1 MAKIGFIFIISLVMG
16 TVCGYRSNQNF
27 SQPEVITTPNF
38 PLPYPSDASLSWAWS
53 KPTGRWAV
61 LFEEFDIHCMDTL
74 YLKDDSAGK
83 QLPFDC
89 NQKLTK
95 TRAYYTKGSSLI
107 IRFTSSHE
115 SEARKGFKIRV
126 LYGRDKD
133 DLKSQV
139 YELKNGNKD
148 GDGDHVYT
156 LLYVMLALVVLIIVG
171 MVVSVIII
179 KRRKRPGNQTVT
191 VSVATNHVRKGSGVS
206 YKRSASTSDSMDTTT
221 TTTEVEIC
229 RSKVQRTPSQRSW
242 TTRAT
247 LTNTQNG
254 VVDNVYSP
262 MENMAHYQNQI
273 NRPLSPV
280 LEYDPLS
287 KPVPSSVR
295 HPTTISGYE
304 SPVINVSK

>member
-1 MAKIGFIFIISLVMG
+1 MAIAGLIFVISLVLG

-27 SQPEVITTPNF
+27 SQPEIITTPNF
-38 PLPYPSDASLSWAWS
+38 PSPYPSDSSLSWTWT

-61 LFEEFDIHCMDTL
+61 LFEEFDIHCMDIL
-74 YLKDDSAGK
+74 YLKDESADK

-89 NQKLTK
+89 NQKQAN
-95 TRAYYTKGSSLI
+95 RVYYTKGPSLT
-107 IRFTSSHE
+107 IRFSSSHE

-126 LYGRDKD
+126 LYGSDKD
-133 DLKSQV
+133 DLRSQV
-139 YELKNGNKD
+139 YEVKNGNKD
-148 GDGDHVYT
+148 DDDLVFT
-156 LLYVMLALVVLIIVG
+156 LLYVMLALIALIIVA
-171 MVVSVIII
+171 MVSVIIF
-179 KRRKRPGNQTVT
+179 KRRRRPGHQTVT
-191 VSVATNHVRKGSGVS
+191 VAVATNHVRKGSGVS
-206 YKRSASTSDSMDTTT
+206 YKRSASTSDSMETTTT
-221 TTTEVEIC
+221 TTTEVQVC
-229 RSKVQRTPSQRSW
+229 RGKVQRTPSQRSW

-273 NRPLSPV
+273 NRPLSSV
-280 LEYDPLS
+280 VEYDPLS
-287 KPVPSSVR
+287 KPVPNSVR